1 MPSQLTRRAL
11 SAAILGCALFVSA
24 GLNVALGV
32 RVAQQRQTIESG
44 QGKAVQ
50 RHLGR
55 PFAPFEARDIDGD
68 SVRIDF
74 DRPTVLYFFQPGCGW
89 CDRNYE
95 AVLALYEQKAGTHR
109 FLGVAL
115 AETGLSDLL
124 SRKPLPFDVVS
135 GLPPELLESYEL
147 GGTPRTIVTDSD
159 GRIVA
164 NYFGAYFG
172 ATLKALEHQ
181 LDVRLPGVAP
191 DGGT

>member
-1 MPSQLTRRAL
+1 MPSQLTRRAF

-89 CDRNYE
+89 CERNHE
-95 AVLALYEQKAGTHR
+95 AANALSRQLSATHR
-109 FLGVAL
+109 FVGVSL
-115 AETGLSDLL
+115 AEAGLAELVERRPPAFEVVTGLS
-124 SRKPLPFDVVS
+124 PQ
-135 GLPPELLESYEL
+135 LLESYEL
-147 GGTPRTIVTDSD
+147 GGTPRTIVIGAD
-159 GRIVA
+159 GRISA

-172 ATLKALEHQ
+172 ATAHSIERE
-181 LDVRLPGVAP
+181 LDVSLPEVTVEGSN
-191 DGGT
+191 